1 MILIIGG
8 AYQGKLSYA
17 KEAFCLTPEDIFT
30 CTGAEIDFSKRCV
43 NGLEEFCY
51 ACIGLNIDPIAYV
64 QAHREQWRDSILI
77 CCDLSSGVVPIDP
90 VQRQWRHTTG
100 RLCQY
105 LAGEAFQVSRIF
117 CGLEQRLK

>member
-17 KEAFCLTPEDIFT
+17 KVAFSLTPEDIYT
-30 CTGAEIDFSKRCV
+30 CIGTEIDFSKRCV

-51 ACIGLNIDPIAYV
+51 ACIGQNIDPIEYV
-64 QAHREQWRDSILI
+64 QAHRENWQNSILI
-77 CCDLSSGVVPIDP
+77 CCDLSSGVVPMDP

-105 LAGEAFQVSRIF
+105 LAGQAERVSRIF

>member
-8 AYQGKLSYA
+8 AYQGKLDYA
-17 KEAFCLTPEDIFT
+17 KEAFCLAPEEIFT
-30 CTGAEIDFSKRCV
+30 CTGTEIDFSKRCV

-51 ACIGLNIDPIAYV
+51 ACIGHNIDPIEYV
-64 QAHREQWRDSILI
+64 QAHRVDWQNSILI
-77 CCDLSSGVVPIDP
+77 CADLSSGVVPIDP

-105 LAGEAFQVSRIF
+105 LAGQADQVSRIF

>member
-51 ACIGLNIDPIAYV
+51 ACIGQNIDPMEYV
-64 QAHREQWRDSILI
+64 HAHREDWRNSILI
-77 CCDLSSGVVPIDP
+77 CNDLSSGVVPIDP

-105 LAGEAFQVSRIF
+105 LSGEAERVSRIF

>member
-17 KEAFCLTPEDIFT
+17 KAAFSLTPEDIYT
-30 CTGAEIDFSKRCV
+30 CTGTEIDFSKPCIKA
-43 NGLEEFCY
+43 LEEFCY
-51 ACIGLNIDPIAYV
+51 ACIQKDIDPMEYV
-64 QAHREQWRDSILI
+64 QAHRENWQNSILI
-77 CCDLSSGVVPIDP
+77 CRDLSSGVVPMDP

-105 LAGEAFQVSRIF
+105 LAGQADRVSRIF